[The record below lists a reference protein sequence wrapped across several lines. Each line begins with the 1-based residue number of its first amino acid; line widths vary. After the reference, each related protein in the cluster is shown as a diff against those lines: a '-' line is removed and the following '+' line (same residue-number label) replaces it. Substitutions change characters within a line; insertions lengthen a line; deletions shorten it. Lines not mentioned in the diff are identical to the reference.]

1 MTRETMRRWKW
12 IGGGVVL
19 LAAGLLYYFTARQK
33 PEEIPE
39 PIYEAESSVIE
50 TSSEE
55 EQKIYVHVGGAVLH
69 PDEVYI
75 LEEGDRVVDAIEK
88 AGGCSEDA
96 DLSGLNLAEPLKDGQ
111 KIYVPRQGESI
122 PEEINPENDCQAFLK
137 MSQKN
142 FNISPDSFGA
152 FRYHGN
158 LSITLQQ
165 YHPCDEAVF
174 EQI

>member
-50 TSSEE
+50 TNSEE

-69 PDEVYI
+69 PD
-75 LEEGDRVVDAIEK
+75 
-88 AGGCSEDA
+88 
-96 DLSGLNLAEPLKDGQ
+96 
-111 KIYVPRQGESI
+111 
-122 PEEINPENDCQAFLK
+122 
-137 MSQKN
+137 
-142 FNISPDSFGA
+142 
-152 FRYHGN
+152 
-158 LSITLQQ
+158 
-165 YHPCDEAVF
+165 AV
-174 EQI
+174 